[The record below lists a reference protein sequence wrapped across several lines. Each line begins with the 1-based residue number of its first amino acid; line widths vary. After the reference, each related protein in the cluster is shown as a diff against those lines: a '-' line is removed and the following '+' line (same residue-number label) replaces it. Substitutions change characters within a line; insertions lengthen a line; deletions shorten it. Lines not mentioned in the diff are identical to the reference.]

1 MEFLG
6 WFLQNFGL
14 FFGALFICYL
24 FLIIRRL
31 LFLYDHLRYVPRE
44 KKHRLPA
51 VGNHPALEFMEPYF
65 QKLRE
70 LKAADGPAVDAV
82 IDAAW
87 SEVDACVTLHFAAI
101 NGYIYSLILIGFAG
115 TIFGSIGA
123 FTEMF
128 KGLAQDI
135 APAKVFIKAWD
146 SGLSTA
152 LYTSLGAAVIGG
164 FVVTLIYSRFLMT
177 RAKRLESMLG
187 LAFSSILEE
196 KMGNGFIQPP
206 AKGPEEMENG

>member
-1 MEFLG
+1 MEFIG

-14 FFGALFICYL
+14 FFGALFVCYL
-24 FLIIRRL
+24 FFIIRRV
-31 LFLYDHLRYVPRE
+31 LFLYDHLRHVPRG
-44 KKHRLPA
+44 KKQLLTV
-51 VGNHPALEFMEPYF
+51 VGDHPALKFMEPYF
-65 QKLRE
+65 EKLRE

-87 SEVDACVTLHFAAI
+87 AEVDASVTVHFTAI

-128 KGLAQDI
+128 QGLAQNV
-135 APAKVFIKAWD
+135 APTKVFIKAWD

-152 LYTSLGAAVIGG
+152 LYTSLGAATIGG

-177 RAKRLESMLG
+177 RAKRLESMVG
-187 LAFSSILEE
+187 LNFSRILEE
-196 KMGNGFIQPP
+196 KMGNSLIRPP
-206 AKGPEEMENG
+206 ARGPREIEDV